1 MSKDWLGSAGSSSP
15 KRKLFENRVPMSRNK
30 SASDP
35 SFVATTPA
43 AKRKRLPWWRR
54 LLKVTAVVV
63 ASVLALL
70 LISTTTN
77 AALTSSEKSD
87 LVTYGQ
93 KVSIGPGDLNVYRN
107 GGTGPTMV
115 LLSGWGTAAPAVDF
129 APLIRQLDAFDVI
142 VIEGF
147 GYGYSD
153 LNVTDRTVE
162 NITAEIHEVL
172 GKLGVTAP
180 VILIGHSVGG
190 LYTHY
195 YANAYPG
202 EVAAII
208 GIDPMTAQS
217 SSLAVSDAS
226 TVFGTLTNLGLVR
239 VANALA
245 PALVQPNGTAFTKD
259 ERKRIVAMTDW
270 TFGNA
275 AVSDE
280 WSRMAANSTK
290 AAALPI
296 PSDIPVLE
304 MLAADT
310 INTNSHWLPDHQA
323 ELAGVS
329 VHELDIIE
337 GTHYLH
343 WTQAPLM
350 GRTITA
356 FLAAHLGH

>member
-1 MSKDWLGSAGSSSP
+1 MFRNASPNVPSSA
-15 KRKLFENRVPMSRNK
+15 
-30 SASDP
+30 
-35 SFVATTPA
+35 ATTQST
-43 AKRKRLPWWRR
+43 KRKRLAVWRR
-54 LLKVTAVVV
+54 LLKVVAVGV

-70 LISTTTN
+70 LISTAAN
-77 AALTSSEKSD
+77 AMLTSSEKSA
-87 LVTYGQ
+87 LVPYGL
-93 KVSIGPGDLNVYRN
+93 KVTIPAGEVNVYRN
-107 GGTGPTMV
+107 GGTGPTIV

-129 APLIRQLDAFDVI
+129 APLIRELDAFNVI

-153 LNVTDRTVE
+153 LGVTDRTVE
-162 NITAEIHEVL
+162 NITSEIHEVL
-172 GKLGVTAP
+172 AKLGVHSP
-180 VILIGHSVGG
+180 VILAGHSIGG

-208 GIDPMTAQS
+208 GIDPMTAQT
-217 SSLAVSDAS
+217 SSLEVSDAS
-226 TVFGTLTNLGLVR
+226 TVFGTLTDLGLVR

-259 ERKRIVAMTDW
+259 ERNRIVAMTDW

-280 WSRMAANSTK
+280 WARMAANSTK

-296 PSDIPVLE
+296 PAGIPVLE
-304 MLAADT
+304 MLATDT
-310 INTNSHWLPDHQA
+310 INTNSHWLPDHKA
-323 ELAGVS
+323 ELAGVTI
-329 VHELDIIE
+329 HELDIVE

-356 FLAAHLGH
+356 FLAAHLSH

>member
-1 MSKDWLGSAGSSSP
+1 MTRNSSAH
-15 KRKLFENRVPMSRNK
+15 
-30 SASDP
+30 DP
-35 SFVATTPA
+35 SSAATA
-43 AKRKRLPWWRR
+43 QSAKRKRLPVWRR
-54 LLKVTAVVV
+54 LLKVAAIGV

-70 LISTTTN
+70 LISIAAN
-77 AALTSSEKSD
+77 AMLTRSEKSD
-87 LVTYGQ
+87 LVPYGT
-93 KVSIGPGDLNVYRN
+93 KVSIAAGDLNVYRN
-107 GGTGPTMV
+107 GGTGPTIV

-129 APLIRQLDAFDVI
+129 APLIRELDAFNVI

-153 LNVTDRTVE
+153 LGVTDRTVE
-162 NITAEIHEVL
+162 NISAEIHEVL
-172 GKLGVTAP
+172 AKLGVDSP
-180 VILIGHSVGG
+180 VILAGHSIGG

-208 GIDPMTAQS
+208 GIDPMTAQT
-217 SSLAVSDAS
+217 SSLEVSDAS
-226 TVFGTLTNLGLVR
+226 TVFGTLADLGLVR

-245 PALVQPNGTAFTKD
+245 PALVQPNGTAFTTD

-270 TFGNA
+270 TSGNA

-280 WSRMAANSTK
+280 WARMAANSTK

-296 PSDIPVLE
+296 PAGIPVLE
-304 MLAADT
+304 MLATDT
-310 INTNSHWLPDHQA
+310 INTNTHWLPDHKA
-323 ELAGVS
+323 ELAEVT

-350 GRTITA
+350 GRTIAA
-356 FLAAHLGH
+356 FLAAHLSH

>member
-1 MSKDWLGSAGSSSP
+1 
-15 KRKLFENRVPMSRNK
+15 MSRNISTNASHSP
-30 SASDP
+30 SASESSATEP
-35 SFVATTPA
+35 SATEPPT
-43 AKRKRLPWWRR
+43 RRRRPWWRR
-54 LLKVTAVVV
+54 LLKVVVVGV

-70 LISTTTN
+70 LISTTANALLTN
-77 AALTSSEKSD
+77 SEKSD
-87 LVTYGQ
+87 LVPYGQ
-93 KVSIGPGDLNVYRN
+93 KVSIAAGDVNVYRN
-107 GGTGPTMV
+107 GGTGPTIV

-129 APLIRQLDAFDVI
+129 APLIRELDAFDVI
-142 VIEGF
+142 DIEGF

-153 LNVTDRTVE
+153 LDVTDRTVE

-172 GKLGVTAP
+172 AKLGVHSP
-180 VILIGHSVGG
+180 VVLAGHSIGG

-208 GIDPMTAQS
+208 GIDPMTAKT
-217 SSLAVSDAS
+217 SSLEVSDAS
-226 TVFGTLTNLGLVR
+226 TVFGTLTDLGLVR

-275 AVSDE
+275 SVSDE
-280 WSRMAANSTK
+280 WARMAANSTK

-296 PSDIPVLE
+296 PAGIPVLE
-304 MLAADT
+304 MLATDT

-323 ELAGVS
+323 ELAGVT

-350 GRTITA
+350 GRTIAA
-356 FLAAHLGH
+356 FLGAHLSH

>member
-1 MSKDWLGSAGSSSP
+1 MFRNASQNVPSSA
-15 KRKLFENRVPMSRNK
+15 
-30 SASDP
+30 
-35 SFVATTPA
+35 ATTQST
-43 AKRKRLPWWRR
+43 KRKRRPVWRR
-54 LLKVTAVVV
+54 LLKVVAVGV

-70 LISTTTN
+70 LISTAAN
-77 AALTSSEKSD
+77 AMLTSSEKSA
-87 LVTYGQ
+87 LVPYGQ
-93 KVSIGPGDLNVYRN
+93 KITIPAGDVNVYRN
-107 GGTGPTMV
+107 GGTGPTIV

-129 APLIRQLDAFDVI
+129 APLIRELDAFIVI

-153 LNVTDRTVE
+153 LGVTDRTVE
-162 NITAEIHEVL
+162 NITSEIHEVL
-172 GKLGVTAP
+172 AKLGVHSP
-180 VILIGHSVGG
+180 VILAGHSIGG

-208 GIDPMTAQS
+208 GIDPMTAQT
-217 SSLAVSDAS
+217 SSLEVSDAS
-226 TVFGTLTNLGLVR
+226 TVFGTLTDLGLVR

-259 ERKRIVAMTDW
+259 ERNRIVAMTDW

-280 WSRMAANSTK
+280 WARMAANSTK

-296 PSDIPVLE
+296 PAGIPVLE
-304 MLAADT
+304 MLATDT
-310 INTNSHWLPDHQA
+310 INTNSHWLPDHKA
-323 ELAGVS
+323 ELAGVTI
-329 VHELDIIE
+329 HELDIVE

-356 FLAAHLGH
+356 FLAAHLSD

>member
-1 MSKDWLGSAGSSSP
+1 
-15 KRKLFENRVPMSRNK
+15 MSRNT
-30 SASDP
+30 SPNVP
-35 SFVATTPA
+35 STAATA
-43 AKRKRLPWWRR
+43 QSAKRKRLPWWRR
-54 LLKVTAVVV
+54 ILKVVVV
-63 ASVLALL
+63 GVASILALL
-70 LISTTTN
+70 LISTAAN
-77 AALTSSEKSD
+77 AMLTSSEKST
-87 LVTYGQ
+87 LAPYGQ
-93 KVSIGPGDLNVYRN
+93 KVTIPAGDVNVYRN
-107 GGTGPTMV
+107 GGTGPTIVM
-115 LLSGWGTAAPAVDF
+115 LSGWGTAAPAVDF
-129 APLIRQLDAFDVI
+129 APLIRELDAFNVI
-142 VIEGF
+142 VVEGF

-153 LNVTDRTVE
+153 LDVTDRTVE

-172 GKLGVTAP
+172 VKLGVNSP
-180 VILIGHSVGG
+180 VILAGHSIGG

-195 YANAYPG
+195 YANAYPD

-208 GIDPMTAQS
+208 GIDPMTAQT
-217 SSLAVSDAS
+217 SSLEVSDAS
-226 TVFGTLTNLGLVR
+226 TVFGTLTDLGLVR

-280 WSRMAANSTK
+280 WARMAANSTK
-290 AAALPI
+290 AAVLPI
-296 PSDIPVLE
+296 PASIPVLE
-304 MLAADT
+304 MLATDT

-323 ELAGVS
+323 ELAGVT

-356 FLAAHLGH
+356 FLAAHLSH